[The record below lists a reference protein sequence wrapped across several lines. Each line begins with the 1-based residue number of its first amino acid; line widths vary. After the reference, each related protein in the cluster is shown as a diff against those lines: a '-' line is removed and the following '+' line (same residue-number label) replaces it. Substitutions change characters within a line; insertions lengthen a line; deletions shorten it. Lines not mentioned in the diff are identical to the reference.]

1 MESYASALCNFKI
14 TKLLKTT
21 TCYTNSL
28 TFSAEKSQATSR
40 NLGPVFLPKYI
51 ILTTQEKCFKESFFF
66 KTGRRYLLYS
76 QVEVKEH
83 KTVVKFKSD
92 TCLKQFTT

>member
-51 ILTTQEKCFKESFFF
+51 ILTTHEKCFKESFFS
-66 KTGRRYLLYS
+66 RL
-76 QVEVKEH
+76 EE
-83 KTVVKFKSD
+83 D
-92 TCLKQFTT
+92 ICCILKLKLRNTKQ